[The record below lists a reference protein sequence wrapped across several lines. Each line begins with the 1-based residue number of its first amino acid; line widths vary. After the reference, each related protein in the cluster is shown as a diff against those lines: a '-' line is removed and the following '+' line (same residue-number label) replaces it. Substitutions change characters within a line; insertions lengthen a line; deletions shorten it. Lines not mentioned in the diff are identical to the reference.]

1 MVFNGLYNVT
11 YNYTLIITSSGVS
24 SLFFYP
30 LLYVFLILLPFIVLI
45 IVAGFRFSNRTR
57 SVILLLN
64 TIYSLLLPLIAMS
77 ILGYFQLETYLFNM
91 TLYDYT
97 LFTIFNTLYSIVLAI
112 YQNIYQISIGL
123 ALLNI
128 VLIFYYYVTP
138 SY

>member
-11 YNYTLIITSSGVS
+11 YNYTLIVTSSGIS
-24 SLFFYP
+24 SVFFYP
-30 LLYVFLILLPFIVLI
+30 LLYIFLILLPFIVLI
-45 IVAGFRFSNRTR
+45 LIAGFKFSNRTK

-77 ILGYFQLETYLFNM
+77 ILGYFQLETYLFNI

-97 LFTIFNTLYSIVLAI
+97 LFTIFNTLYAIILAI

-128 VLIFYYYVTP
+128 VLIFYYYITP
-138 SY
+138 HY

>member
-11 YNYTLIITSSGVS
+11 YNYTLIITSGEVS
-24 SLFFYP
+24 SIFFYP
-30 LLYVFLILLPFIVLI
+30 LLYVFLILLPFIILI
-45 IVAGFRFSNRTR
+45 IIAGFRFSNRTR

-64 TIYSLLLPLIAMS
+64 SIYSLLLPLIAMS

-128 VLIFYYYVTP
+128 VLIFYYYVVP
-138 SY
+138 SH